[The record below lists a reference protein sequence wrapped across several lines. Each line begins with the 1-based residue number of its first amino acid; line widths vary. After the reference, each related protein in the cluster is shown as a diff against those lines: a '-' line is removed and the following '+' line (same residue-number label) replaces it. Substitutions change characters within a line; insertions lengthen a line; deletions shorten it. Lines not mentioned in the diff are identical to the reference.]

1 MGEFV
6 HVIFDER
13 FEIEHHPRAALG
25 IDMRPF
31 RECGLRSFNSVAHLG
46 PAREGRP
53 RLHLACRR
61 IIDVAEAAGFASDMP
76 AADEMRVLFHA
87 HAFAPRLDS
96 TQAVR
101 GKPGS
106 AG

>member
-1 MGEFV
+1 
-6 HVIFDER
+6 
-13 FEIEHHPRAALG
+13 
-25 IDMRPF
+25 
-31 RECGLRSFNSVAHLG
+31 
-46 PAREGRP
+46 
-53 RLHLACRR
+53 
-61 IIDVAEAAGFASDMP
+61 MP

-101 GKPGS
+101 GKPGG